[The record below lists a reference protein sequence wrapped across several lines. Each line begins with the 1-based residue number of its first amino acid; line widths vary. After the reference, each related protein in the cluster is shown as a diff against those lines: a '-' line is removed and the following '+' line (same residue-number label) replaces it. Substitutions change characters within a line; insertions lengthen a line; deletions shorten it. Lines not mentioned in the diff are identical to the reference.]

1 MSDKKRQKKKYSLR
15 MRMMEINVGIA
26 IISFLLCGFLFIFSV
41 SFLVRTY
48 INNDIN
54 FFLTETAEN
63 LEKGLEYIENT
74 VTGIRES
81 DILMDY
87 LKNGTDGNGAEQVHQ
102 TFQQT
107 ADINDSPNQGDEGVP
122 VVDRIYLLRGETEY
136 QQASYYALVSG
147 EEEENIRIMKNV
159 WSVYQEA
166 CSEGEG
172 VNPYYYVKEKTLYVA
187 CPVLDDNMDEQGTLI
202 FAIDLE
208 TIRQIMAQMG
218 SYEDSFW
225 VLYTRD
231 GQVIDTYPEDSIP
244 EGSEWK
250 DRFQTEPYIAR
261 SGAEDY
267 RIYGAKMSMGL
278 RVSMGIPENHA
289 SRLLY
294 DSVDIYVVGIV
305 CILMAG
311 IISFGI
317 FTFLI
322 TKPIE
327 EVKEKIREVRKGDF
341 HAKLP
346 EYDSQEFSEISR
358 GFNRMTKEIDHLVNE
373 VYEKQILVRDMEL
386 KFLQMQMNPHFM
398 FNVLNALAL
407 QAKIDGNDELS
418 SKISVF
424 SQLIQAKIYRSE
436 SEKVQ
441 IRQEMEYVRYYLEI
455 QKFRYGDQLTYSV
468 HVEEGVEECYIP
480 KLCIQ
485 LAAENAVVHGLEPKM
500 GGGRV
505 DIAAEQKDGKIQITV
520 ADNGVGFG
528 TDGEIRLPLKM
539 EAGDK
544 SHNHVGINNADSIIK
559 LMYGNEYGIHIYSK
573 YGEGTRVI
581 ITIPLDRPD
590 RGTDRTERADM
601 RTGIEKV

>member
-1 MSDKKRQKKKYSLR
+1 

-26 IISFLLCGFLFIFSV
+26 LISFLLCGLLFIFSV

-63 LEKGLEYIENT
+63 LEKRLEYIETT
-74 VTGIRES
+74 VTGIRKS

-87 LKNGTDGNGAEQVHQ
+87 LKNGEGESGIGQIQQA
-102 TFQQT
+102 FQQT
-107 ADINDSPNQGDEGVP
+107 ADINDTPNQGDEGVP
-122 VVDRIYLLRGETEY
+122 VVDKIYLLRSGEEY
-136 QQASYYALVSG
+136 LQVSYYALVDG

-166 CSEGEG
+166 HSEGTG
-172 VNPYYYVKEKTLYVA
+172 FDPYYYVEGRTLYVT
-187 CPVLDDNMDEQGTLI
+187 CPVLDNNMEERGTLI
-202 FAIDLE
+202 FSIDLG
-208 TIRQIMAQMG
+208 TIRQIMVQVEN
-218 SYEDSFW
+218 YENAFW
-225 VLYTRD
+225 VLYTQS
-231 GQVIDTYPEDSIP
+231 GQVIETYPQDTVP
-244 EGSEWK
+244 EGSGWK
-250 DRFQTEPYIAR
+250 SQLQTEPYIVQ
-261 SGAEDY
+261 SGDADY
-267 RIYGAKMSMGL
+267 RIYASEMSTGL
-278 RVSMGIPENHA
+278 RLSIGIPENHA

-294 DSVDIYVVGIV
+294 DSIDIYVVGIV

-317 FTFLI
+317 FTFRI

-327 EVKEKIREVRKGDF
+327 EVKEKIREVEKGDF

-346 EYDSQEFSEISR
+346 EYNSQEFSEISR

-386 KFLQMQMNPHFM
+386 KFLQTQMNPHFM

-418 SKISVF
+418 CKISAF

-436 SEKVQ
+436 TEKVQ

-455 QKFRYGDQLTYSV
+455 QKFRYGDDLTYCM
-468 HVEEGVEECYIP
+468 HVEKGVEGYCIP

-485 LAAENAVVHGLEPKM
+485 LVAENAVVHGLEPKM

-505 DIAAEQKDGKIQITV
+505 DITAEQRDGKIQITV
-520 ADNGVGFG
+520 TDNGIGFG
-528 TDGEIRLPLKM
+528 VDGEVSLPLKIDT
-539 EAGDK
+539 EDK
-544 SHNHVGINNADSIIK
+544 SHNHVGLNNADSIIK
-559 LMYGNEYGIHIYSK
+559 LMYGKEYGIHIYSK
-573 YGEGTRVI
+573 VGEGARVTI
-581 ITIPLDRPD
+581 IIPLDS
-590 RGTDRTERADM
+590 AQ
-601 RTGIEKV
+601 